1 MNLRELDIY
10 FVTENIKEREREKNG
25 RNLKNRFL
33 KIIRRSRIFIVE
45 NIRILIINNNNDHRR
60 IDKIS

>member
-1 MNLRELDIY
+1 MNLRELDIFCDGEY
-10 FVTENIKEREREKNG
+10 KREREKKNG

-45 NIRILIINNNNDHRR
+45 NIRILIINDNNHHRR

>member
-1 MNLRELDIY
+1 M
-10 FVTENIKEREREKNG
+10 TENIKEREREKNG

-45 NIRILIINNNNDHRR
+45 NIRILIINDNNDHRR

>member
-1 MNLRELDIY
+1 MNLRELDIFCDGEY
-10 FVTENIKEREREKNG
+10 KREREKNG

-45 NIRILIINNNNDHRR
+45 NIRILIINDNNHHRR

>member
-45 NIRILIINNNNDHRR
+45 NIRILIINDNNDHRR

>member
-1 MNLRELDIY
+1 MNLRELDIFCDGEY
-10 FVTENIKEREREKNG
+10 KREREKNG

-33 KIIRRSRIFIVE
+33 KIIRRSRIVE
-45 NIRILIINNNNDHRR
+45 NIRILIINDNNDHRR